1 MDEESRGGGR
11 GLGVLRRLWLNNDL
25 ESGRHGS

>member
-1 MDEESRGGGR
+1 MDEESRGGR